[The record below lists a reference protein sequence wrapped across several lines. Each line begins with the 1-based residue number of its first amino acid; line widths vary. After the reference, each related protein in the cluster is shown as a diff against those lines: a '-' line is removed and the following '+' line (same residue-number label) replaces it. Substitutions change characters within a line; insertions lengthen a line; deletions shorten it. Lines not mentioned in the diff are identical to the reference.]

1 MPDGLVTYFQ
11 VIVFMYAFLLK
22 KRKKNKKESI
32 LGK

>member
-11 VIVFMYAFLLK
+11 VIVFMYAFLK